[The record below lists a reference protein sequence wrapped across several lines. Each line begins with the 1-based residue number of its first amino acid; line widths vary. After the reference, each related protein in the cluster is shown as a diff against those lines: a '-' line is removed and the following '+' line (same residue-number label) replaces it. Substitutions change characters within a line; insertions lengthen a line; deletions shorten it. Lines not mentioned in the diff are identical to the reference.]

1 MNRKPNI
8 ENKIK
13 SSSTHETR
21 SADGVKV
28 TPPPR
33 IIKKEK

>member
-1 MNRKPNI
+1 MSKSLQLN
-8 ENKIK
+8 NKTQ
-13 SSSTHETR
+13 STKNTETR

-33 IIKKEK
+33 IIKSK